1 MKRKGG
7 DVEMEKIR
15 AIVDRQES
23 RKETGMF
30 LLFLGE
36 SLFVFSYFMKMSDF
50 LFGMGLGMS
59 MILNLLVVIFL
70 SAKGERSKMMLLKAV
85 ASWNR
90 KKSFEEYR
98 RYLLRLF
105 ILYLSFI

>member
-30 LLFLGE
+30 LGE
-36 SLFVFSYFMKMSDF
+36 SLFVFSYFMKMSNF

-59 MILNLLVVIFL
+59 MILNLLAVIFL
-70 SAKGERSKMMLLKAV
+70 SAKGE
-85 ASWNR
+85 
-90 KKSFEEYR
+90 E
-98 RYLLRLF
+98 
-105 ILYLSFI
+105 

>member
-1 MKRKGG
+1 
-7 DVEMEKIR
+7 MEKIR

-50 LFGMGLGMS
+50 LHGMGLGMS
-59 MILNLLVVIFL
+59 MILNLLAVIFIG
-70 SAKGERSKMMLLKAV
+70 KGRGV
-85 ASWNR
+85 NDVI
-90 KKSFEEYR
+90 KSCC
-98 RYLLRLF
+98 
-105 ILYLSFI
+105 

>member
-36 SLFVFSYFMKMSDF
+36 SLFVFSYFMKMSN
-50 LFGMGLGMS
+50 LGWGL
-59 MILNLLVVIFL
+59 V
-70 SAKGERSKMMLLKAV
+70 
-85 ASWNR
+85 
-90 KKSFEEYR
+90 
-98 RYLLRLF
+98 
-105 ILYLSFI
+105 

>member
-1 MKRKGG
+1 METRIQELRKANKVSQAELAEALG
-7 DVEMEKIR
+7 VTRQTIISLEKGRYNASLELAHKI
-15 AIVDRQES
+15 DRQES

-70 SAKGERSKMMLLKAV
+70 SAKGE
-85 ASWNR
+85 
-90 KKSFEEYR
+90 E
-98 RYLLRLF
+98 
-105 ILYLSFI
+105 

>member
-50 LFGMGLGMS
+50 LFGMGLYQYPFKNYNPGDEPQ
-59 MILNLLVVIFL
+59 
-70 SAKGERSKMMLLKAV
+70 KRT
-85 ASWNR
+85 
-90 KKSFEEYR
+90 
-98 RYLLRLF
+98 
-105 ILYLSFI
+105 